1 MKLVYVA
8 GVVGVALI
16 ASGCEKK
23 TEVVEKRMVAGS
35 ALSVQS
41 ASYSKPSYDAG
52 HIDNVAVQAL
62 GMGGSPGE
70 AIDDAIKIAIK
81 QVNGV
86 AVDMSSDKLRSVLV
100 VAVGRDNAQLQTRE
114 FSDYVSNESRGVVT
128 EFKVVSIDTPVGN
141 NGLYKAQIE
150 AKIAKFESAVNP
162 NMLKIVVGPVHIDAN
177 AYKFAGVFVSADKVA
192 DEIRQQIINTLTNTG
207 RFSVLDREFGADVEQ
222 ELDMIALGQAP
233 TAERSKLSQA
243 NSADLVWSGQ
253 INALNNGSWE
263 LSQRVINVA
272 TRQVQLSNILHGD
285 SASALV
291 QSEDSADKAKQKLE
305 AQMVSSVVSAI
316 LVRTF
321 PITVASRDGNNV
333 VLSQGGQ
340 FVRENGRYRLVTM
353 GQEIKDPQTGQSLG
367 RIEYNCCEVVV
378 DKVSPTMS
386 QGHIENIKM
395 PLDQIKSGDLQL
407 RDLDANK
414 TPEKVATSKTGK
426 KGGKIQSKGVFDND
440 GAKW

>member
-414 TPEKVATSKTGK
+414 TPEKVAASKTGK